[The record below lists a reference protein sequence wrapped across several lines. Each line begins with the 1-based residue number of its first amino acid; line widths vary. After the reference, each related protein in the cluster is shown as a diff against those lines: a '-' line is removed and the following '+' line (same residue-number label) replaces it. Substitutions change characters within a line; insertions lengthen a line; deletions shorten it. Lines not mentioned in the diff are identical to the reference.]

1 MNTSTEKLTTETLQM
16 RLDSFGAILAHGDHV
31 LASFATWTK
40 ADGYGNSAQVYKLTE
55 QPINGLGVM
64 SRDVVLA
71 PARNDTVPIQE
82 VSVQTACHWAVSRSV
97 VYL

>member
-1 MNTSTEKLTTETLQM
+1 MTTSTKKLTTETLQM

-55 QPINGLGVM
+55 QPINGLGPE
-64 SRDVVLA
+64 SRGRTECALELITEADHIFEDAGHAIAWTL
-71 PARNDTVPIQE
+71 TQI
-82 VSVQTACHWAVSRSV
+82 
-97 VYL
+97 